1 MNRVIHTLHHLF
13 IKNLNLKLLSLL
25 IALLLW
31 VAINQQPKEPND
43 TRWLKVPLVVRNLP
57 EVNKYELVS
66 DPVYSL
72 EVQLTGPSSLVRRL
86 SSDEASAIL
95 DLKNF
100 QLKVK
105 TYTIAPADIRLPA
118 FASGRVNIQ
127 EIIPSQI
134 RLEFDETVSR
144 PVDVQPR
151 ILGKGEIASG
161 FQVKN
166 ISWSPTTVQVQGPAR
181 YANQVTTLTTEPI
194 DVKGAKASLHQRVR
208 ILSDP
213 HQIRLPKTTEIDVL
227 IEISPIRKK

>member
-1 MNRVIHTLHHLF
+1 MNRAITTLHHLF

-31 VAINQQPKEPND
+31 IAINKQPREPND

-57 EVNKYELVS
+57 EVKYELVN

-86 SSDEASAIL
+86 SADEASAIL

-100 QLKVK
+100 QPRIK
-105 TYTIAPADIRLPA
+105 TYTIAPTDIRLPA
-118 FASGRVNIQ
+118 FAAGKVIVQ
-127 EIIPSQI
+127 EIIPNQI
-134 RLEFDETVSR
+134 RLEFDETVR
-144 PVDVQPR
+144 REVGIQPK

-161 FQVKN
+161 YHLKN
-166 ISWSPTTVQVQGPAR
+166 ISWSPETVQVQGPAR

-194 DVKGAKASLHQRVR
+194 DVKGAKATMHRRVQ
-208 ILSDP
+208 ILIDP
-213 HQIRLPKTTEIDVL
+213 PQIRLPKTTEIDIL
-227 IEISPIRKK
+227 IEIIPTGKK

>member
-1 MNRVIHTLHHLF
+1 MNRVIRTLHHLF

-31 VAINQQPKEPND
+31 VAIYKQPKEPND

-57 EVNKYELVS
+57 EVRYELVS

-86 SSDEASAIL
+86 SSDEASVIL

-100 QLKVK
+100 QPRVK

-118 FASGRVNIQ
+118 FASGRVNVQ
-127 EIIPSQI
+127 EIIPNQI
-134 RLEFDETVSR
+134 RLEFDETISR
-144 PVDVQPR
+144 EVDIQPR

-161 FQVKN
+161 FQLKN
-166 ISWSPTTVQVQGPAR
+166 ISWSPETVQVQGPAR
-181 YANQVTTLTTEPI
+181 YANQVTTLPTEPI
-194 DVKGAKASLHQRVR
+194 DVKGAKATLHRRVR

-227 IEISPIRKK
+227 IEIIPMGKK

>member
-31 VAINQQPKEPND
+31 IAINKQPKGPND

-57 EVNKYELVS
+57 EVKYELVS
-66 DPVYSL
+66 DPVYNL
-72 EVQLTGPSSLVRRL
+72 DVQLTGPSSLVRRL

-100 QLKVK
+100 QPRVK

-118 FASGRVNIQ
+118 FASGRVTVQ
-127 EIIPSQI
+127 EIIPNQV
-134 RLEFDETVSR
+134 RMEFDKTITRE
-144 PVDVQPR
+144 VDIQPR

-166 ISWSPTTVQVQGPAR
+166 ISWSPETVQIQGPER

-194 DVKGAKASLHQRVR
+194 DAKGAKTTLHRRVR
-208 ILSDP
+208 ILSEP
-213 HQIRLPKTTEIDVL
+213 HQIRLPQTSEIDVL
-227 IEISPIRKK
+227 IEIIPIGKK